1 MLFNILLFKGLKIV
15 SLDIISDLND
25 LEQEMLITF
34 KYWYDCDFE
43 TDITH
48 PSYAAARDKIILRM
62 QQNDFLRNPLRVTVI
77 PQFSNNPRFKPNQIY
92 DFFIKIDLLKSERSS
107 LSSRTCKQR
116 FSEILMA
123 YVDTMGAYYYCHN
136 IRLARKVSAIRAVR
150 ARYDKKLLPRRE
162 ILYSVLR
169 EQCALNGRKWKSL
182 NQAVTSI
189 TPTLIKEFEKFDVDW
204 VKALIKEKEEQLREV
219 ISDGHKHRKVLSDKK
234 VKQVKELQ
242 EEIKNLT
249 SILNSE
255 KPSAALKNFGYNMPY
270 NNTDYMEETIIHELR
285 KNHDLLKEILIP
297 KNES

>member
-1 MLFNILLFKGLKIV
+1 MSFDIV
-15 SLDIISDLND
+15 SDLND

-43 TDITH
+43 ADITH
-48 PSYAAARDKIILRM
+48 PSYVAARDNIILRM

-285 KNHDLLKEILIP
+285 KNHDLLKEILIK

>member
-1 MLFNILLFKGLKIV
+1 MLFNILLFKGFKMV
-15 SLDIISDLND
+15 NLDIISDLND
-25 LEQEMLITF
+25 LEQEILFTF
-34 KYWYDCDFE
+34 KSWYDCDFE
-43 TDITH
+43 ADITH
-48 PSYAAARDKIILRM
+48 PSYLLARDKIILRM
-62 QQNDFLRNPLRVTVI
+62 QQNDFLKNPLRVTVL
-77 PQFSNNPRFKPNQIY
+77 PQFSNDPSFKPNQIY
-92 DFFIKIDLLKSERSS
+92 DFFIKIDLLKSERSN

-116 FSEILMA
+116 YSEILMA
-123 YVDTMGAYYYCHN
+123 YVDTMGTYYYCSN
-136 IRLARKVSAIRAVR
+136 IGLARKVSAIRAVR

-169 EQCALNGRKWKSL
+169 EQCALNGCKWKSL

-189 TPTLIKEFEKFDVDW
+189 IPTLIKEFEKFDVDW
-204 VKALIKEKEEQLREV
+204 VKALIKEKEEELEEV
-219 ISDGHKHRKVLSDKK
+219 ISDGYKRRKVLSDKK
-234 VKQVKELQ
+234 ARQVKELQ

-255 KPSAALKNFGYNMPY
+255 KPSVALKSFGYNMPY

>member
-1 MLFNILLFKGLKIV
+1 MN
-15 SLDIISDLND
+15 LDIISDLND
-25 LEQEMLITF
+25 LEQEILFTF

-43 TDITH
+43 ADITH
-48 PSYAAARDKIILRM
+48 SSYAMARDKIILRM
-62 QQNDFLRNPLRVTVI
+62 QKNDFLKNPLRVTVL
-77 PQFSNNPRFKPNQIY
+77 PQFSNDPSFRPNQIY
-92 DFFIKIDLLKSERSS
+92 DFFIKIDLLKSESGR

-123 YVDTMGAYYYCHN
+123 YVDTMGAYYYCYN
-136 IRLARKVSAIRAVR
+136 IGLARKVSAIRAVR

-169 EQCALNGRKWKSL
+169 EQCALNRCKWKSL

-189 TPTLIKEFEKFDVDW
+189 IPTLIKEFEKFDIDW
-204 VKALIKEKEEQLREV
+204 VKSLIKEKEEELGEV
-219 ISDGHKHRKVLSDKK
+219 VSDGYKHRKVLSDKK
-234 VKQVKELQ
+234 ARQVKELQ
-242 EEIKNLT
+242 EEIENLT
-249 SILNSE
+249 SILNS
-255 KPSAALKNFGYNMPY
+255 KNPSVALKRFGYNMPY